1 MDSRAGSSESAACK
15 GLAGVPPLP
24 TTAIKVPRVDAW
36 LLVQYG
42 ILGFVALAPWNFVL
56 TAVAFLDS
64 KFHHN
69 FASSVPIIYSAS
81 VNIAQLIMVWV
92 GNKFTFAPRFDL
104 GCVMLSI
111 AITLLAVVAIIFG
124 DGDLVSN
131 AGLGFGLAL
140 ICVFFLGFGHS
151 IMESSAFG
159 LAALCPKICM
169 VATMVGEGVGGLAPW
184 PCQLLIEVIFSAV
197 PNSQGWQTLIFF
209 VVPAAVSLLIIPM
222 FRLWT
227 AKHPYMV
234 EVLRI
239 EEKRKHDA
247 LATRQTRRPVHLII
261 REVLPMALC
270 AWGGLAVLFVVFPA
284 QVVLWTSSNP
294 NNNGFVPQ
302 IIYTFQVLDTVGRFA
317 PSVGLSL
324 SERMLML
331 FITLRVLFIPLF
343 ICTTLY
349 QSIAPF
355 SFDWFKHIEMALMA
369 VTNGFGVTLAMAYGP
384 QRVSQDKAEQ
394 EVAGYTMGFAL
405 INGIF
410 VGSLF
415 GLLANVC
422 LGQT

>member
-1 MDSRAGSSESAACK
+1 MDSRADSSASAATK
-15 GLAGVPPLP
+15 GLAGGPPLP
-24 TTAIKVPRVDAW
+24 STASKVSRVDAW

-56 TAVAFLDS
+56 TGVAFLDS

-81 VNIAQLIMVWV
+81 VNIAQLIIVWV

-169 VATMVGEGVGGLAPW
+169 VATMVGEG
-184 PCQLLIEVIFSAV
+184 
-197 PNSQGWQTLIFF
+197 WQTLIFF

-234 EVLRI
+234 EILRI

-247 LATRQTRRPVHLII
+247 LATRQTRRPVHRII
-261 REVLPMALC
+261 RQVLPMALC

-294 NNNGFVPQ
+294 SNNGFVPQ

-324 SERMLML
+324 SEKMLML

-349 QSIAPF
+349 QSTAPF

-410 VGSLF
+410 IGSLF